1 MPPGTGSAVRQSL
14 RLLAA
19 PCLLLVVLAPR
30 ASAQLILF
38 APGAERGVG
47 GRGDHAVLGWGG
59 TIPISL
65 LYVSESAAL
74 AIVQILIS
82 KEGRIIFTIGIFCL
96 SSLSPKEERSINMQ
110 SQKYPCCSKALTY
123 GGWYATGLRVPV
135 QLAFC
140 TLAQQATTLL
150 RHFLY
155 RPT

>member
-1 MPPGTGSAVRQSL
+1 MSAFSGLGTTSKC
-14 RLLAA
+14 AA
-19 PCLLLVVLAPR
+19 F
-30 ASAQLILF
+30 LF

-47 GRGDHAVLGWGG
+47 GRGDRAVLGWGG

-74 AIVQILIS
+74 ATGQILIS

-96 SSLSPKEERSINMQ
+96 SSLSPKEEQSINMQ
-110 SQKYPCCSKALTY
+110 SQKYPCCSKAVTY

-155 RPT
+155 CPT

>member
-74 AIVQILIS
+74 ATGQILIS

-96 SSLSPKEERSINMQ
+96 SSLSPKEEQSINMQ
-110 SQKYPCCSKALTY
+110 SQKYPCCSKAVTY